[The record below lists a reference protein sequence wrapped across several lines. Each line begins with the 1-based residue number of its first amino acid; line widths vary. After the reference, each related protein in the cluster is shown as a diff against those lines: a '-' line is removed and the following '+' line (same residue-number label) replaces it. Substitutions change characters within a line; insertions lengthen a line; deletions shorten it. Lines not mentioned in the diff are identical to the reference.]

1 MRGILIAT
9 PATSI
14 GPRQHLLRSLLSL
27 ALAFGMTSIY
37 ITRIQ
42 GLQYIYTLRTRAS
55 QGNVIIASEFVF
67 FSFIRYQTISRTHA
81 DFSNLTAHKNIYICQ
96 IFYHLQLFI
105 VKRGIEVTVC
115 VFHLLFFLN
124 ELKKNV
130 PFYPTQLTNCREFS
144 NDIPNAA

>member
-27 ALAFGMTSIY
+27 ALALGMTPIY

-67 FSFIRYQTISRTHA
+67 SHSFGTKPFLEHM
-81 DFSNLTAHKNIYICQ
+81 LT
-96 IFYHLQLFI
+96 FQLN
-105 VKRGIEVTVC
+105 GS
-115 VFHLLFFLN
+115 
-124 ELKKNV
+124 KKKE
-130 PFYPTQLTNCREFS
+130 Y
-144 NDIPNAA
+144 